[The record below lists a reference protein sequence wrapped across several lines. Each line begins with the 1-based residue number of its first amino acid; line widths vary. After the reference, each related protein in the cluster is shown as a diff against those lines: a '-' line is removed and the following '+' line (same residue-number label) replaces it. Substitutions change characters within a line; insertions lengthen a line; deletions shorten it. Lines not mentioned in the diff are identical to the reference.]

1 MINKGV
7 ILMYLDDLI
16 KLLEL
21 IKAKHGDM
29 PSYLLNKQYD
39 IFAEINRVYV
49 EDVEGEEVLIL
60 SDETCKEVKE
70 DHKDYKN

>member
-1 MINKGV
+1 
-7 ILMYLDDLI
+7 MYLDDLI

-29 PSYLLNKQYD
+29 PSYLLNKEYD
-39 IFAEINRVYV
+39 LFAEINRVYT
-49 EDVEGEEVLIL
+49 ENVEGEEVLIL
-60 SDETCKEVKE
+60 SDEIPKVVKE

>member
-1 MINKGV
+1 
-7 ILMYLDDLI
+7 MYLDDLI

-60 SDETCKEVKE
+60 SDEICKEVKE

>member
-1 MINKGV
+1 
-7 ILMYLDDLI
+7 MYLDDLI

-29 PSYLLNKQYD
+29 PSYLLNKEYD
-39 IFAEINRVYV
+39 LFAEINRVYT

-60 SDETCKEVKE
+60 SDERCKEVKE
-70 DHKDYKN
+70 DYKDYKN

>member
-1 MINKGV
+1 
-7 ILMYLDDLI
+7 MYLE
-16 KLLEL
+16 EL
-21 IKAKHGDM
+21 IKILEIIKAKYGDI
-29 PSYLLNKQYD
+29 PSYLLNKEYD
-39 IFAEINRVYV
+39 LFAEINRAYV

>member
-1 MINKGV
+1 
-7 ILMYLDDLI
+7 MYLEDLI
-16 KLLEL
+16 KILEI
-21 IKAKHGDM
+21 IKAKYGDM

-60 SDETCKEVKE
+60 SDETCKEIK
-70 DHKDYKN
+70 DNHKDYKN

>member
-1 MINKGV
+1 
-7 ILMYLDDLI
+7 MYLDDLI

-21 IKAKHGDM
+21 IKVKYGDM
-29 PSYLLNKQYD
+29 PSYLLNKEYD
-39 IFAEINRVYV
+39 LFAEINRVYL

-60 SDETCKEVKE
+60 SDEIPKEVKE

>member
-1 MINKGV
+1 MEDLSK
-7 ILMYLDDLI
+7 ILQII
-16 KLLEL
+16 K
-21 IKAKHGDM
+21 KKHGDM

-60 SDETCKEVKE
+60 SDEAPKEVKE

>member
-1 MINKGV
+1 
-7 ILMYLDDLI
+7 MYLE
-16 KLLEL
+16 EL
-21 IKAKHGDM
+21 IKILEIIKAKYGDM

-39 IFAEINRVYV
+39 IFAEINRIYV